1 MLVRFES
8 SETGEILMYA
18 ETARALLQAM
28 GKECTAR
35 GVFLQP
41 EMLAAAAALRE
52 AMRAA
57 PPAPDEAEEAEC
69 RREKKPLP
77 VSFGQRAWPL
87 LDALERT
94 AKAGPEANIIWE
106 AASDF

>member
-1 MLVRFES
+1 
-8 SETGEILMYA
+8 MYA
-18 ETARALLQAM
+18 ETARALLQAV

-35 GVFLQP
+35 GVFTQP
-41 EMLAAAAALRE
+41 DMLPAAAALR
-52 AMRAA
+52 AA
-57 PPAPDEAEEAEC
+57 IKAAAPAPDEAEEAEC

-106 AASDF
+106 ATADF

>member
-1 MLVRFES
+1 
-8 SETGEILMYA
+8 MYA
-18 ETARALLQAM
+18 ETARALLQAV

-35 GVFLQP
+35 GVFTQP
-41 EMLAAAAALRE
+41 EMLPAAAALR
-52 AMRAA
+52 AA
-57 PPAPDEAEEAEC
+57 IKTAAPAPDEAEEAEC

-106 AASDF
+106 ATADF

>member
-1 MLVRFES
+1 
-8 SETGEILMYA
+8 MYA

-41 EMLAAAAALRE
+41 EMLSAAL
-52 AMRAA
+52 ALRAA
-57 PPAPDEAEEAEC
+57 IKTAAPAADDEEEAEC

-77 VSFGQRAWPL
+77 ISFGQRAWPL

-94 AKAGPEANIIWE
+94 AKAGPEASILWE
-106 AASDF
+106 ATSDF

>member
-1 MLVRFES
+1 
-8 SETGEILMYA
+8 MYA
-18 ETARALLQAM
+18 ETARALLQAV

-35 GVFLQP
+35 GVFTQP
-41 EMLAAAAALRE
+41 EMLPAVAALR
-52 AMRAA
+52 AA
-57 PPAPDEAEEAEC
+57 IKAAAGPDDAEEAEC

-106 AASDF
+106 ATADF

>member
-1 MLVRFES
+1 
-8 SETGEILMYA
+8 MYA
-18 ETARALLQAM
+18 ETARALLQAV

-35 GVFLQP
+35 GVFTQP
-41 EMLAAAAALRE
+41 EMLPAAAALR
-52 AMRAA
+52 AA
-57 PPAPDEAEEAEC
+57 IKMAAPAPDEAEEAEC

-106 AASDF
+106 ATADF

>member
-1 MLVRFES
+1 
-8 SETGEILMYA
+8 MYA
-18 ETARALLQAM
+18 ETARALLQAV

-35 GVFLQP
+35 GVFTQP
-41 EMLAAAAALRE
+41 EMLPAVAALR
-52 AMRAA
+52 AA
-57 PPAPDEAEEAEC
+57 IKAAAPAPDEAEEAEC

-87 LDALERT
+87 LNALERT

-106 AASDF
+106 ATADF